1 MNWDDII
8 NKRFENKQEK
18 ATGFTFESLMEEID
32 RVSEFLAENKEKV
45 FIKEDAAAA
54 KKFLLTVPKLQ
65 PSESWGDPNSVGHK
79 QARKFFS
86 KIRGASITER
96 IQSVNGVLEQSR
108 KLTKPGS
115 VISYLVFLESLAAVI
130 RDFSASS
137 AGFVFEGFLAAL
149 LGGEQIADPEGGS
162 LPIEDIVDSKGDPIS
177 LKLLKGEAGRKTPIH
192 GSFKNLVDGLNKFPQ
207 GVRYVVV
214 SKTGKGG
221 GELEFWEFWINQ
233 GNIDDIGKF
242 ERNRPL
248 FELDEEAIKG
258 TVWEKQLNKLNQAS
272 KNKKEKP
279 IWTAEFVL
287 DQLEQL
293 GTDWSTAYDLLQ
305 KTKGYTKDSG
315 DEEAPLKEAK
325 GGGAKTQWTITQ
337 DEMKK
342 GAAPDMGSQKLGN
355 LNVTEEGVLDAA
367 ELLMTYLQKS
377 VIDLMQS
384 VYDLNQNING
394 YFQNDKRTDAIK
406 RGEQAAKDADKVEDN
421 ITGVVEQ
428 EKSEKD
434 S

>member
-18 ATGFTFESLMEEID
+18 ATGFTLESLMEEIE

-86 KIRGASITER
+86 KIKGASITER

-108 KLTKPGS
+108 KLKNPGS

-149 LGGEQIADPEGGS
+149 LGGQQIADPEGGS
-162 LPIEDIVDSKGDPIS
+162 LPIEDIVDSKGNPIS
-177 LKLLKGEAGRKTPIH
+177 LKLLKGEAGSKTPIH
-192 GSFKNLVDGLNKFPQ
+192 GSFRNLVDGLNKFPQ
-207 GVRYVVV
+207 GVKYVVV

-221 GELEFWEFWINQ
+221 AELEFWEFWINQ

-242 ERNRPL
+242 PRNVPL
-248 FELDEEAIKG
+248 FKPNKSAVKG
-258 TVWEKQLNKLNQAS
+258 TEWENLKTETDVLNQ
-272 KNKKEKP
+272 
-279 IWTAEFVL
+279 
-287 DQLEQL
+287 LEAL
-293 GTDWSTAYDLLQ
+293 SDDWPKAYDLLQ
-305 KTKGYTKDSG
+305 KTEGYLKDSG
-315 DEEAPLKEAK
+315 NEKAPLKEAS
-325 GGGAKTQWTITQ
+325 GGGTKTQWTITQ
-337 DEMKK
+337 PEMQS

-367 ELLMTYLQKS
+367 QLLMTYLQKS

-394 YFQNDKRTDAIK
+394 YFQNDKRADAIK
-406 RGEQAAKDADKVEDN
+406 RGEQAARDADKVEDN
-421 ITGVVEQ
+421 ITGVVES
-428 EKSEKD
+428 EKTEKD